1 MENITLYRK
10 RFIPNETILLKDD
23 RIISCD
29 SEKIITSW
37 NVLKPRNDFTHGAS
51 CYFLNDGFKVS
62 KFIDKNDNLLYWYC
76 DIIDF
81 EYFKTDN
88 KYVFSDLLIDV
99 IVYPDGFVKVL
110 DMDEIAD
117 ALDMNLISIDIV
129 KKSLKRTNKLLKI
142 IYDGNFD
149 NLRKYIMEV

>member
-23 RIISCD
+23 KIISCD
-29 SEKIITSW
+29 NDKIITSW
-37 NVLKPRNDFTHGAS
+37 NVLKPRNDFTHGTS